1 MSDNENVEA
10 PVVLEKSESA
20 PAAPAAP
27 AAPVTVAEPAR
38 PARFAAIRGRGDMIV
53 SAAAALFAV
62 VALTLG
68 ICWHS
73 AAGDLNALRA
83 GNSDRDRAAEIA
95 TDYATRSLTYDYK
108 NLPAFFDGVQRD
120 TSQPLRD
127 KFTQTHDAL
136 TKIMTGAQVTATG
149 KVMGTSVESKGNDQY
164 AVTVYALQRTQSIQQ
179 TDPATKPNL
188 LLVTV
193 AKNGGDWLVVDFGPK
208 DGLSTDGVAK
218 DAAKDGAAK

>member
-1 MSDNENVEA
+1 MSVNENSES
-10 PVVLEKSESA
+10 PVVLEKTTA
-20 PAAPAAP
+20 VD
-27 AAPVTVAEPAR
+27 APVSAAEPDR
-38 PARFAAIRGRGDMIV
+38 PVRFAAIGRRKDTIV
-53 SAAAALFAV
+53 LSAAALLAVLAL
-62 VALTLG
+62 ALGVL
-68 ICWHS
+68 WHGAS
-73 AAGDLNALRA
+73 GDLNALRA
-83 GNSDRDRAAEIA
+83 NNSDRDRAAEIA

-149 KVMGTSVESKGNDQY
+149 KVMGTSVEAKGNDQY

-193 AKNGGDWLVVDFGPK
+193 AKSGGDWLVVDFGPK

-218 DAAKDGAAK
+218 DAVKDGAAK